1 MINYFWIEI
10 KGKNPKRFLSKL
22 LKLKINIADI
32 KYEKDKIL
40 LKVSY
45 EDYKNIKQI
54 KTIYTIKIIKTSGKK
69 KLLEQVIKYK
79 IPLLT
84 FIISVFF
91 LLIISN
97 FILFI
102 NIDTENK
109 NIKKIIKE
117 NLQENNVTLYSKK
130 KSYTKLKEIT
140 QNIKNN
146 NLDNIEWIEINQ
158 KGVVLTVKVIERLS
172 NNTNTNNNYKDI
184 VASKNGY
191 IKKIY
196 SRKGEVLKNID
207 DYVKKGD
214 IIISGNIFRNDKVV
228 DRVKANGKVYA
239 EVWYIVKLNDKLIHQ
254 EIAPKEVGKQKL
266 ILKVN
271 KKEITFLTIP
281 KKVITENKKNFFKN
295 DIFSLYLKQE
305 KNYQKETTKY
315 KENDLTDIL
324 NKRAKNAI
332 NKNLKRDEYIIK
344 QKTLKKYIKNGK
356 MYIEVFFKTY
366 EDISLEKDSVKI
378 EEKVEE
384 E

>member
-32 KYEKDKIL
+32 KYEKDKVL

-79 IPLLT
+79 ISLLT

-91 LLIISN
+91 LLIISS

-146 NLDNIEWIEINQ
+146 NLDNIEWIEIDQ

-172 NNTNTNNNYKDI
+172 NNTNANNNYKDI

-254 EIAPKEVGKQKL
+254 EITPKAVGKQKL

>member
-91 LLIISN
+91 LLIISS

-146 NLDNIEWIEINQ
+146 NLDNIEWIEIDQ

-184 VASKNGY
+184 VASKNGF

-254 EIAPKEVGKQKL
+254 EITPKAVGKQKL

>member
-146 NLDNIEWIEINQ
+146 NLDNIEWIEIDQ

-172 NNTNTNNNYKDI
+172 NNTNANNNYKDI

-254 EIAPKEVGKQKL
+254 EITPKEVGKQKL

-332 NKNLKRDEYIIK
+332 NKNLKKDEYIIK

>member
-91 LLIISN
+91 LLIISS

-146 NLDNIEWIEINQ
+146 NLDNIEWIEIDQ

-172 NNTNTNNNYKDI
+172 NNTNANNNYKDI

-254 EIAPKEVGKQKL
+254 EITPKAVGKQKL

-281 KKVITENKKNFFKN
+281 KKVINENKKNFFKN

>member
-45 EDYKNIKQI
+45 GDYKNIKQI

-91 LLIISN
+91 LLIISS

-146 NLDNIEWIEINQ
+146 NLDNIEWIEIDQ

-172 NNTNTNNNYKDI
+172 NNTNANNNYKDI

-254 EIAPKEVGKQKL
+254 EITPKAVGKQKL

>member
-146 NLDNIEWIEINQ
+146 NLDNIEWIEIDQ

-254 EIAPKEVGKQKL
+254 EITPKEVGKQKL

>member
-146 NLDNIEWIEINQ
+146 NLDNIEWIEIDQ

-281 KKVITENKKNFFKN
+281 KKEITENKKNFFKN

-332 NKNLKRDEYIIK
+332 NKNLKKDEYIIK

>member
-45 EDYKNIKQI
+45 EYYKNIKQI

-91 LLIISN
+91 LLIISS

-146 NLDNIEWIEINQ
+146 NLDNIEWIEIDQ

-172 NNTNTNNNYKDI
+172 NNTNANNNYKDI

-239 EVWYIVKLNDKLIHQ
+239 EVWYIVKLNDNLIHQ
-254 EIAPKEVGKQKL
+254 EITPKAVGKQKL

-281 KKVITENKKNFFKN
+281 KKVIIENKKNFFKN

>member
-146 NLDNIEWIEINQ
+146 NLDNIEWIEIDQ

-332 NKNLKRDEYIIK
+332 NKNLKKDEYIIK

>member
-69 KLLEQVIKYK
+69 KLLDQVIKYK

-91 LLIISN
+91 LLIISS

-146 NLDNIEWIEINQ
+146 NLDNIEWIEIDQ

-172 NNTNTNNNYKDI
+172 NNTNANNNYKDI

-254 EIAPKEVGKQKL
+254 EITPKAVGKQKL

>member
-54 KTIYTIKIIKTSGKK
+54 KTIYTIKIIKTSGNK

-146 NLDNIEWIEINQ
+146 NLDNIEWIEIDQ

-254 EIAPKEVGKQKL
+254 EITPKEVGKQKL

-332 NKNLKRDEYIIK
+332 NKNLKKDEYIIK

>member
-91 LLIISN
+91 LLIISS

-146 NLDNIEWIEINQ
+146 NLDNIEWIEIDQ

-172 NNTNTNNNYKDI
+172 NNTNANNNYIDI

-254 EIAPKEVGKQKL
+254 EITPKAVGKQKL

-281 KKVITENKKNFFKN
+281 KKVIIENKKNFFKN

>member
-146 NLDNIEWIEINQ
+146 NLDNIEWIEIDQ

-254 EIAPKEVGKQKL
+254 EITPKEVGKQKL

-295 DIFSLYLKQE
+295 DVFSLYLKQE

-324 NKRAKNAI
+324 NKRAKNVI
-332 NKNLKRDEYIIK
+332 NKNLKKDEYIIK

>member
-146 NLDNIEWIEINQ
+146 NLDNIEWIEIDQ

-254 EIAPKEVGKQKL
+254 EITPKAVGKQKL

-332 NKNLKRDEYIIK
+332 NKNLKKDEYIIK

>member
-91 LLIISN
+91 LLIISS

-117 NLQENNVTLYSKK
+117 NLQENNVTLYSQKK
-130 KSYTKLKEIT
+130 GYTKLKEIT

-146 NLDNIEWIEINQ
+146 NLDNIEWIEIDQ

-172 NNTNTNNNYKDI
+172 NNTNANNNYKDI

-254 EIAPKEVGKQKL
+254 EITPKAVGKQKL

>member
-10 KGKNPKRFLSKL
+10 KGKNPKNFLSKL
-22 LKLKINIADI
+22 LKLKINIANI
-32 KYEKDKIL
+32 KYEKDKII

-45 EDYKNIKQI
+45 EDYKKIKQI
-54 KTIYTIKIIKTSGKK
+54 KTIYTINIIKTSGKK
-69 KLLEQVIKYK
+69 KLLEQVTKYK

-130 KSYTKLKEIT
+130 KSYTKLKKIT

-146 NLDNIEWIEINQ
+146 NLDNIEWIEIEQ

-214 IIISGNIFRNDKVV
+214 TIISGNIFRNDKVV

-239 EVWYIVKLNDKLIHQ
+239 EVWYIVKLNDKLNHQ
-254 EIAPKEVGKQKL
+254 EITPKTVGKQKL
-266 ILKVN
+266 IIKVED
-271 KKEITFLTIP
+271 KEITFLTVP
-281 KKVITENKKNFFKN
+281 KKVVTENKKTFFKN
-295 DIFSLYLKQE
+295 DTFSLYLKQE
-305 KNYQKETTKY
+305 KTYKKEITKY
-315 KENDLTDIL
+315 KENDLTNIL
-324 NKRAKNAI
+324 NKRAENTITKS
-332 NKNLKRDEYIIK
+332 LKKDEYIIK

>member
-146 NLDNIEWIEINQ
+146 NLDNIEWIEIDQ

>member
-91 LLIISN
+91 LLIISS

-146 NLDNIEWIEINQ
+146 NLDNIEWIEIDQ

-172 NNTNTNNNYKDI
+172 NNTNANNNYKDI

-207 DYVKKGD
+207 EYVKKGD

-254 EIAPKEVGKQKL
+254 EITPKAVGKQKL

>member
-146 NLDNIEWIEINQ
+146 NLDNIEWIEIDQ

-295 DIFSLYLKQE
+295 DVFSLYLKQE

-332 NKNLKRDEYIIK
+332 NKNLKKDEYIIK

>member
-91 LLIISN
+91 LLIISS

-146 NLDNIEWIEINQ
+146 NLDNIEWIEIDQ

-172 NNTNTNNNYKDI
+172 NNTNANNNYKDI

-214 IIISGNIFRNDKVV
+214 IIISGNIFRSDKVV

-254 EIAPKEVGKQKL
+254 EITPKAVGKQKL

-281 KKVITENKKNFFKN
+281 KKVINENKKNFFKN

-378 EEKVEE
+378 EEKVKEE
-384 E
+384 

>member
-146 NLDNIEWIEINQ
+146 NLDNIEWIEIDQ

-172 NNTNTNNNYKDI
+172 NNTNANNNYKDI

-254 EIAPKEVGKQKL
+254 EITPKAVGKQKL

>member
-91 LLIISN
+91 LLIISS

-146 NLDNIEWIEINQ
+146 NLDNIEWIEIDQ

-172 NNTNTNNNYKDI
+172 NNTNANNNYKDI

-254 EIAPKEVGKQKL
+254 EITPKAVGKQKL

-281 KKVITENKKNFFKN
+281 KKVIIENKKNFFKN

>member
-146 NLDNIEWIEINQ
+146 NLDNIEWIEIDQ

-254 EIAPKEVGKQKL
+254 EITPKEVGKQKL

-332 NKNLKRDEYIIK
+332 NKNLKKDEYIIK

>member
-91 LLIISN
+91 LLIISS

-109 NIKKIIKE
+109 NIKMIIKE

-130 KSYTKLKEIT
+130 KSYAKLKEIT

-146 NLDNIEWIEINQ
+146 NLDNIEWIEIDQ

-172 NNTNTNNNYKDI
+172 NNTNANNNYKDI

-254 EIAPKEVGKQKL
+254 EITPKAVGKQKL

>member
-146 NLDNIEWIEINQ
+146 NLDNIEWIEIDQ

-378 EEKVEE
+378 EEKVKEE
-384 E
+384 

>member
-1 MINYFWIEI
+1 M
-10 KGKNPKRFLSKL
+10 
-22 LKLKINIADI
+22 
-32 KYEKDKIL
+32 
-40 LKVSY
+40 
-45 EDYKNIKQI
+45 
-54 KTIYTIKIIKTSGKK
+54 
-69 KLLEQVIKYK
+69 
-79 IPLLT
+79 
-84 FIISVFF
+84 
-91 LLIISN
+91 
-97 FILFI
+97 
-102 NIDTENK
+102 
-109 NIKKIIKE
+109 
-117 NLQENNVTLYSKK
+117 
-130 KSYTKLKEIT
+130 
-140 QNIKNN
+140 
-146 NLDNIEWIEINQ
+146 
-158 KGVVLTVKVIERLS
+158 
-172 NNTNTNNNYKDI
+172 
-184 VASKNGY
+184 
-191 IKKIY
+191 
-196 SRKGEVLKNID
+196 
-207 DYVKKGD
+207 
-214 IIISGNIFRNDKVV
+214 
-228 DRVKANGKVYA
+228 
-239 EVWYIVKLNDKLIHQ
+239 
-254 EIAPKEVGKQKL
+254 GKQKL

>member
-91 LLIISN
+91 LLIISS

-146 NLDNIEWIEINQ
+146 NLDNIEWIEIDQ

-172 NNTNTNNNYKDI
+172 NNTNANNNYKDI

-254 EIAPKEVGKQKL
+254 EITPKAVGKQKL

>member
-10 KGKNPKRFLSKL
+10 KGKNPKNFLSKL
-22 LKLKINIADI
+22 LKLKINIANI
-32 KYEKDKIL
+32 KYEKDKII

-45 EDYKNIKQI
+45 EDYKKIKQI
-54 KTIYTIKIIKTSGKK
+54 KTIYTINIIKTSGKK
-69 KLLEQVIKYK
+69 KLLEQVTKYK

-130 KSYTKLKEIT
+130 QSYTKLKKIT

-146 NLDNIEWIEINQ
+146 NLDNIEWIEIEQ

-239 EVWYIVKLNDKLIHQ
+239 EVWYIVKLNDKLNHQ
-254 EIAPKEVGKQKL
+254 EITPKTVGKQKL
-266 ILKVN
+266 IIKVED
-271 KKEITFLTIP
+271 KEITFLTVP
-281 KKVITENKKNFFKN
+281 KKVVTENKKTFFKN
-295 DIFSLYLKQE
+295 DTFSLYLKQE
-305 KNYQKETTKY
+305 KTYKKEITKY
-315 KENDLTDIL
+315 KENDLTNIL
-324 NKRAKNAI
+324 NKRAENTITKS
-332 NKNLKRDEYIIK
+332 LKKDEYIIK

>member
-146 NLDNIEWIEINQ
+146 NLDNIEWIEIDQ

-254 EIAPKEVGKQKL
+254 EITPKAVGKQKL

>member
-146 NLDNIEWIEINQ
+146 NLDNIEWIEIDQ

-254 EIAPKEVGKQKL
+254 EITPKEVGKQKL

-295 DIFSLYLKQE
+295 DVFSLYLKQE

-332 NKNLKRDEYIIK
+332 NKNLKKDEYIIK

-378 EEKVEE
+378 EEKVKEE
-384 E
+384 

>member
-10 KGKNPKRFLSKL
+10 KGKNPKRFLS
-22 LKLKINIADI
+22 INIADI

-91 LLIISN
+91 LLIISS

-146 NLDNIEWIEINQ
+146 NLDNIEWIEIDQ

-172 NNTNTNNNYKDI
+172 NNTNANNNYKDI

-254 EIAPKEVGKQKL
+254 EITPKAVGKQKL

-281 KKVITENKKNFFKN
+281 KKVIIENKKNFFKN

>member
-91 LLIISN
+91 LLIISS

-109 NIKKIIKE
+109 NIKNINKE

-146 NLDNIEWIEINQ
+146 NLDNIEWIEIDQ

-172 NNTNTNNNYKDI
+172 NNTNANNNYKDI

-254 EIAPKEVGKQKL
+254 EITPKAVGKQKL

-271 KKEITFLTIP
+271 KKEIAFLTIP

>member
-91 LLIISN
+91 LLIISS

-146 NLDNIEWIEINQ
+146 NLDNIEWIEIDQ

-172 NNTNTNNNYKDI
+172 NNTNANNNYKDI

-254 EIAPKEVGKQKL
+254 EITPKAVGKQKL

-332 NKNLKRDEYIIK
+332 NKNLKSDEYIIK

>member
-146 NLDNIEWIEINQ
+146 NLDNIEWIEIDQ
-158 KGVVLTVKVIERLS
+158 KGVVLTVKVIERIS

-332 NKNLKRDEYIIK
+332 NKNLKKDEYIIK